1 MPRLW
6 KISDLLS
13 WTTNYFNQKGIDSP
27 RLEAEVL
34 LARVLSRDR
43 VYLYA
48 NFDQPVGSVERERF
62 REFIQRRLA
71 GEPSA
76 YIVGYKE
83 FMSLNFKVNSSV
95 LIPRPDTEVLVESV
109 VEVAPQ
115 SKGIKICDVGTGAG
129 TIAVSLAYYLPNA
142 IIYATDISKE
152 ALAIAKENALNNGVE
167 VNFSQGDLLRPV
179 QEAGEFEIITANLPY
194 IAAEEYEGLDIEVRD
209 FEPKMA
215 LLAEGDGLD
224 LYRQLIPAALNLLS
238 DGGFLF
244 FEISSGQG
252 KSALE
257 LAKEYFAEA
266 ELRQDYAGRDRLIKA
281 RKGQ

>member
-13 WTTNYFNQKGIDSP
+13 WTTNYFNRNGIDSP

-48 NFDQPVGSVERERF
+48 NFDQPVGSEERELF
-62 REFIQRRLA
+62 RQYIQRRIA

-109 VEVAPQ
+109 VEVAPK
-115 SKGIKICDVGTGAG
+115 SREIKICDVGTGAG

-152 ALAIAKENALNNGVE
+152 ALAIAEENALNNRVE
-167 VNFSQGDLLRPV
+167 VNFSQGDLLSPV
-179 QEAGEFEIITANLPY
+179 QKLGKFDIITANLPY
-194 IAAEEYEGLDIEVRD
+194 ISAEEYEGLDMEVRG
-209 FEPKMA
+209 FEPKTA
-215 LLAEGDGLD
+215 LLAKGDGLD

-238 DGGFLF
+238 EGGFLF
-244 FEISSGQG
+244 FEISHKQG
-252 KSALE
+252 KSALK
-257 LAKEYFAEA
+257 LAKEYFAEV

-281 RKGQ
+281 GKG